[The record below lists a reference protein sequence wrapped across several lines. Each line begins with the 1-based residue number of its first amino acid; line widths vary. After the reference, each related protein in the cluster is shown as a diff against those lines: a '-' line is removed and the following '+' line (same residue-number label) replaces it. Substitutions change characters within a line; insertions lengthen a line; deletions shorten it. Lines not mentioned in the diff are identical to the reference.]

1 MSPWWLLAIM
11 AAVSVVLLVR
21 PLVRVRGRPVARA
34 DYDLE
39 VYRQQLKELA
49 LDQQRGLI
57 SEEEYE
63 ASLTEVERRILAA
76 GGARDLATHMPI
88 VIERGNWK
96 LIFALVLMVPMLG
109 GGLYYK
115 LGSPQ
120 LPDQPLAGRGIAPEM
135 QDGSEFDNAIASLI
149 SRLEENPN
157 DGEGWT
163 LLARSYVFMGRFND
177 AVGAYR
183 EAEAL
188 SPGDNNI
195 AIALGES
202 IVFSRDGMVTPAA
215 LQQFEVVLAR
225 EREHPIARY
234 YVGLARAQS
243 GAGEEALAIWRK
255 LASEADPSE
264 EWLPQLRSQL
274 QVLAEEL
281 GTDVPEATATATA
294 TSTEN
299 ETQSVR
305 SPDASPSGPS
315 AADIEAAGEMT
326 SGDRANMIQGMVE
339 RLAARLEENPGDVEG
354 WKRLGN
360 ARRVLGEF
368 AAAELAYGRALEI
381 APTDVDALV
390 AQAEIVIEK
399 VGGGLIPE
407 LAVANY
413 RKVRELDASRLEA
426 MWYLGLAAS
435 QQGRDNE
442 ARELWQR
449 LLELI
454 PPDSEDARTLQAR
467 IESLGEVE

>member
-21 PLVRVRGRPVARA
+21 PLVRVRGRPIARA

-234 YVGLARAQS
+234 YIGLARAQS

-281 GTDVPEATATATA
+281 GTDVPEVTATA

-299 ETQSVR
+299 ESQSGR

-360 ARRVLGEF
+360 ARRVLGEL

-390 AQAEIVIEK
+390 AQAEIVVEK

-413 RKVRELDASRLEA
+413 RKVRELDASHLEA

-435 QQGRDNE
+435 QQGRHSE
-442 ARELWQR
+442 ARELWQH
-449 LLELI
+449 LLELV

>member
-281 GTDVPEATATATA
+281 GTDVPEATATAT
-294 TSTEN
+294 STEN

-467 IESLGEVE
+467 IESLGGVE

>member
-11 AAVSVVLLVR
+11 ATVSAVLLVR
-21 PLVRVRGRPVARA
+21 PLVRVRGRPIGRA

-63 ASLTEVERRILAA
+63 ASLTEVERRILTA
-76 GGARDLATHMPI
+76 GGARDLAMHTP
-88 VIERGNWK
+88 VAIESGNWK
-96 LIFALVLMVPMLG
+96 LIVSLVLLIPMLG

-115 LGSPQ
+115 LGSPN
-120 LPDQPLAGRGIAPEM
+120 LPDQPLAGRSIAPEM
-135 QDGSEFDNAIASLI
+135 QGGSEFDNAVSGLV

-157 DGEGWT
+157 DVEGWT

-215 LQQFEVVLAR
+215 RQQFEVVLAR
-225 EREHPIARY
+225 EPEHPIARY
-234 YVGLARAQS
+234 YSGLARAQS

-255 LASEADPSE
+255 LANEADPSE

-274 QVLAEEL
+274 QVLAEEI
-281 GTDVPEATATATA
+281 GVEVPEATSAG
-294 TSTEN
+294 N
-299 ETQSVR
+299 ETESVR

-326 SGDRANMIQGMVE
+326 SDDRANMIQGMVE

-360 ARRVLGEF
+360 ARRVLGEL

-442 ARELWQR
+442 ARELWQH

>member
-21 PLVRVRGRPVARA
+21 PLVRVRGRPIARA

-63 ASLTEVERRILAA
+63 ASLTEVERRILTA
-76 GGARDLATHMPI
+76 GGVRDLATHMPI
-88 VIERGNWK
+88 AIERGNWK

-120 LPDQPLAGRGIAPEM
+120 LPDQPLAGRGTGPEM
-135 QDGSEFDNAIASLI
+135 QRGSEFDNVVAGLI

-157 DGEGWT
+157 DLEGWT
-163 LLARSYVFMGRFND
+163 LLARSYAFMGRFND

-215 LQQFEVVLAR
+215 RQQFEVVLAR
-225 EREHPIARY
+225 EPEHPIARY
-234 YVGLARAQS
+234 YIGLARAQS
-243 GAGEEALAIWRK
+243 GAGQEALEIWRK

-281 GTDVPEATATATA
+281 GVEVPEAMSAG
-294 TSTEN
+294 N
-299 ETQSVR
+299 EAQSVR
-305 SPDASPSGPS
+305 SPATSPSGPS

-339 RLAARLEENPGDVEG
+339 RLAARLAENPGDVEG

-360 ARRVLGEF
+360 ARRVLGEL

-381 APTDVDALV
+381 APMDVDALL
-390 AQAEIVIEK
+390 AQAEIVIENAD
-399 VGGGLIPE
+399 GGLIPE

-442 ARELWQR
+442 ARELWQH